1 MMNALRQNEIIV
13 WPLWLRIFHWL
24 LVAAFLVSYLTGD
37 DYRSIHVWSG
47 YLIIGLLLLRI
58 ILGLFSSGYASL
70 HGWRCSPRAAM
81 AYLGGLLRGSSQ
93 RYLGHNPAGA
103 CMSIALILSLSVT
116 LGTGL
121 ALHGVHGSG
130 PLATMMSTQP
140 SGADAGIRATG
151 HRESDEHG
159 DDDDDGVH
167 GEDEAEEF
175 WEELH
180 ELFVNIS
187 LALVIL
193 HIIGVL
199 ASSWRHGQNLPKS
212 MVTGRKKSEP

>member
-1 MMNALRQNEIIV
+1 MINASRENDIKV
-13 WPLWLRIFHWL
+13 WPLWLRVFHWL

-37 DYRSIHVWSG
+37 DYRSVHVWAG

-58 ILGLFSSGYASL
+58 VLGLFSSGYASL
-70 HGWRCSPRAAM
+70 RGWRCSPRAAM
-81 AYLGGLLRGSSQ
+81 AYLGGLLRGTSP

-103 CMSIALILSLSVT
+103 CMSMALMLSLGVT

-130 PLATMMSTQP
+130 PLATIMSAQP
-140 SGADAGIRATG
+140 TAADAGISATG

-159 DDDDDGVH
+159 DDHDDER
-167 GEDEAEEF
+167 GEDAAEEF

-193 HIIGVL
+193 HILGVL
-199 ASSWRHGQNLPKS
+199 ASSWRHGENLPKS